1 MSNTTVEYKR
11 RKSSGVKKTQVK
23 ADTWAAYVSDFADS
37 DDCHAFTMVDVFA
50 DRLHS
55 ESAEITTKSF
65 DDSDKPFITVGI
77 GGTCA
82 VTLFLSPEQARTLAV
97 SLAETTGM
105 ID

>member
-11 RKSSGVKKTQVK
+11 RKSSGVKKTQVV
-23 ADTWAAYVSDFADS
+23 ADTWAAHVTDFADS
-37 DDCHAFTMVDVFA
+37 DACHAFTMVDIFA

-65 DDSDKPFITVGI
+65 DDSDKPFVTVSI

-82 VTLFLSPEQARTLAV
+82 ATLFLSPQQARTLAV
-97 SLAETTGM
+97 SLAEATGLM
-105 ID
+105 D

>member
-1 MSNTTVEYKR
+1 MDNTTVEYKR
-11 RKSSGVKKTQVK
+11 RNSGVKKTQVR
-23 ADTWAAYVSDFADS
+23 ADTWSANVTDFADN
-37 DDCHAFTMVDVFA
+37 DDCPAFTMVYIFA

-55 ESAEITTKSF
+55 ESAGIKTQSF
-65 DDSDKPFITVGI
+65 DDSDKPFVTVSI

-105 ID
+105 MD

>member
-1 MSNTTVEYKR
+1 MSNETVEYR
-11 RKSSGVKKTQVK
+11 RRNSGVKKTLVK
-23 ADTWAAYVSDFADS
+23 ADTWAVNVADFTAD
-37 DDCHAFTMVDVFA
+37 DICPAFTMVDVFA

-55 ESAEITTKSF
+55 ESAEIKTKSF
-65 DDSDKPFITVGI
+65 DDDQKPFVTVSI

-82 VTLFLSPEQARTLAV
+82 VTVFLSPEQARTLAV